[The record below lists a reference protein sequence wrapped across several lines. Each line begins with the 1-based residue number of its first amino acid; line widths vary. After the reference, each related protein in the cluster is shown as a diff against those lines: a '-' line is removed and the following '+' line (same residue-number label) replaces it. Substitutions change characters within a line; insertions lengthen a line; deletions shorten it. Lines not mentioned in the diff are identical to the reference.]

1 MMFKD
6 FLNSRIPADYK
17 SQANYV
23 EFGYGQVE
31 PNHLSA
37 QRTGQIYA
45 QLPADQ
51 NIKMLEQGQFVKYD
65 YAANGNDVGLVNF
78 TGEGEWM
85 LVYNEIKLY
94 RNHPDGSKQWD
105 CEFVMLKDDYQARIY
120 SPYDSD
126 NAELEYKDWHR
137 LNGKD
142 EKGNTSMTVDQ
153 YVTLD
158 VEGQTVT
165 IGGSRYAITE
175 VNKTVEVSP
184 AVGTE
189 GQEGYKPAV
198 TETKKVKQFTYGG
211 QTYDLDDNG
220 TSTTK
225 VPVVYTYDD
234 VTKDVEDI
242 YEWGFTNDPWR
253 RLGIYHEKKMPTGT
267 SMVPRVFKTNV
278 GDIFTTNMIQLAK
291 NANTGEFTETL
302 SVGDKLY
309 VGDKGIL
316 CKTKKTTANA
326 NGAVSGDMV
335 WQVVKVYT
343 MPDNQRGIK
352 VMRIA

>member
-6 FLNSRIPADYK
+6 FLNSRLPVK
-17 SQANYV
+17 SQASYV

-45 QLPADQ
+45 QLPADPS
-51 NIKMLEQGQFVKYD
+51 IDILEQGQFVKYD
-65 YAANGNDVGLVNF
+65 YAANGNGIGLVDF
-78 TGEGEWM
+78 TGAGEWM

-94 RNHPDGSKQWD
+94 RDHPDGSKQWD
-105 CEFVMLKDDYQARIY
+105 CEFAMLKDDYQARIY
-120 SPYDSD
+120 SPYDYE

-137 LNGKD
+137 LNGTD
-142 EKGNTSMTVDQ
+142 EKGNTSLTLNQ

-165 IGGSRYAITE
+165 IGGSRYSVTE
-175 VNKTVEVSP
+175 TTIP
-184 AVGTE
+184 AEGTE
-189 GQEGYKPAV
+189 GEDGYKPAH
-198 TETKKVKQFTYGG
+198 TAKVFSYKGTQYE
-211 QTYDLDDNG
+211 LDENG
-220 TSTTK
+220 TSKTQ
-225 VPVVYTYDD
+225 VPVEYAYDD

-253 RLGIYHEKKMPTGT
+253 RLGIYREKKMPAGT

-278 GDIFTTNMIQLAK
+278 GDIFTTNTINLAK
-291 NANTGEFTETL
+291 NATTGEFTETL
-302 SVGDKLY
+302 SVGDPLY

-316 CKTKKTTANA
+316 CKTKKTSANT

-343 MPDNQRGIK
+343 MPDNQKGVK